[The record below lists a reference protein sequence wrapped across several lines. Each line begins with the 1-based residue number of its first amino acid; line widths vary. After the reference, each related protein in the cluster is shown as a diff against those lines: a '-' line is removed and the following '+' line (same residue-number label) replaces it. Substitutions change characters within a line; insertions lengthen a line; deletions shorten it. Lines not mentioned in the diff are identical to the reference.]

1 MKKNIYNVE
10 QENPSQLGLTWQTQ
24 NPRYET
30 KIKKK
35 KNFKSRTWQ
44 KNWSS
49 IKKYKKNL
57 I

>member
-35 KNFKSRTWQ
+35 RISKVGLG
-44 KNWSS
+44 
-49 IKKYKKNL
+49 KKTEVQ
-57 I
+57 

>member
-35 KNFKSRTWQ
+35 EFQ
-44 KNWSS
+44 K
-49 IKKYKKNL
+49 
-57 I
+57 